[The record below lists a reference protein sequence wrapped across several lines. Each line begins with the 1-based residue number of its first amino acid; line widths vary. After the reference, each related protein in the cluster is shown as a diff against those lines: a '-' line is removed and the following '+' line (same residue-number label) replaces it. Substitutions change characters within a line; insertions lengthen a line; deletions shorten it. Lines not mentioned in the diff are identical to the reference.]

1 MKKCPVC
8 RLINPDEAEEC
19 DCGYNF
25 ETRSRQ
31 RGAKEIIMRSIP
43 VIPLILT
50 FLLLIVSISLFCI
63 HNHIGVFIY
72 FSYKFRGLAGLFL
85 LWLITIIFISV
96 ITLPTILSWSV
107 FYSRNKSLKRKI
119 ARRH

>member
-25 ETRSRQ
+25 ETRMQQ
-31 RGAKEIIMRSIP
+31 RSAKNIMVRSIP
-43 VIPLILT
+43 VIQIVLT
-50 FLLLIVSISLFCI
+50 FLLLMAVVGLFCI

-72 FSYKFRGLAGLFL
+72 LSYKFKGIAGLFL
-85 LWLITIIFISV
+85 LWFITIICIAV
-96 ITLPTILSWSV
+96 IILPTIISWSV
-107 FYSRNKSLKRKI
+107 FYSRNKSLNRKI
-119 ARRH
+119 TRRH